1 MRVVGATG
9 TGWRD
14 LRPPVRA
21 AGSISGFARLSRTHA
36 LAMAG
41 DTLVTLALAGSLFFS
56 ISPTAARGRVALSLV
71 LTMAPF
77 AVVAPLL
84 GPAIDR
90 SSRGRRAMVVLSCAL
105 RAVACVVM
113 ARVLHS
119 LLLFPATFSVLVLS
133 KSYAVAKS
141 ALVPATVGFH
151 DELVEANSKLAI
163 TGVLAGFVISVPG
176 VLLLRLVGGEW
187 TLALAA
193 VVFSA
198 GAVSAFGLPDAA
210 PADTGSV
217 RIHPS
222 PAREDPHRTKE
233 SLDVVAAA
241 AVMALLRAV
250 VGFVTFLVAFGF
262 RHLGAPSWWFG
273 VVLAASM
280 AATLAGS
287 AVAPHL
293 RRRAHEERIL
303 TVCLAL
309 VALAGFGF
317 GALDG
322 GMWAAAVAAVVGLAA
337 GTGKL
342 AFDSLV
348 QREVPEQQRG
358 RSFARFEAG
367 FQLVWVVGALLPVVV
382 RTPLDQGYDVLGI
395 ACLAA
400 TVAYVAVS
408 RRLATVS
415 AEP

>member
-141 ALVPATVGFH
+141 ALVPATVGSH

-193 VVFSA
+193 VVFSV

-210 PADTGSV
+210 P
-217 RIHPS
+217 S
-222 PAREDPHRTKE
+222 PAPAAPVSLARTKE
-233 SLDVVAAA
+233 SLNVVAAS

-303 TVCLAL
+303 TACLAL

>member
-141 ALVPATVGFH
+141 ALVPATVGSH

-193 VVFSA
+193 VVFSV

-210 PADTGSV
+210 P
-217 RIHPS
+217 S
-222 PAREDPHRTKE
+222 PAPAAPVSLART
-233 SLDVVAAA
+233 
-241 AVMALLRAV
+241 
-250 VGFVTFLVAFGF
+250 
-262 RHLGAPSWWFG
+262 
-273 VVLAASM
+273 
-280 AATLAGS
+280 
-287 AVAPHL
+287 
-293 RRRAHEERIL
+293 
-303 TVCLAL
+303 
-309 VALAGFGF
+309 
-317 GALDG
+317 
-322 GMWAAAVAAVVGLAA
+322 
-337 GTGKL
+337 
-342 AFDSLV
+342 
-348 QREVPEQQRG
+348 
-358 RSFARFEAG
+358 
-367 FQLVWVVGALLPVVV
+367 
-382 RTPLDQGYDVLGI
+382 
-395 ACLAA
+395 
-400 TVAYVAVS
+400 
-408 RRLATVS
+408 
-415 AEP
+415 